1 MKRLLN
7 AIVNAIVDAMAPR
20 GLICLCCDEY
30 SEGQPL
36 CPTCAASLAAMR
48 LTPEQA
54 GTEHRRSAFKYDGI
68 AKRLVLQL
76 KGACLADA
84 ALPLA
89 QGMAEELR
97 TMALPPDTV
106 LTWVTMPKAR
116 LRQRGID
123 HGRTLCEAVAAQVGL
138 PVRQLLVRTKNTH
151 TQRGLSHDARLTN
164 LSGTITCRTAAHG
177 TVVLIDD
184 VMTTGA
190 TGTLCAKLLMA
201 AGAADVRVLT
211 ATRAMLRG
219 RETQSRKGES

>member
-7 AIVNAIVDAMAPR
+7 AIADAIAPR

-36 CPTCAASLAAMR
+36 CPACAASLAAMR

-54 GTEHRRSAFKYDGI
+54 GTEHRRAAYKYEGI
-68 AKRLVLQL
+68 AKRLVLLL
-76 KGACLADA
+76 KGSCLADA

-89 QGMAEELR
+89 QGMVEELR
-97 TMALPPDTV
+97 AMALPPDTV

-138 PVRQLLVRTKNTH
+138 PVRQMLVRTKNTH
-151 TQRGLSHDARLTN
+151 TQRGLSHDARMTN
-164 LSGTITCRTAAHG
+164 LSGTIACPTAVHG
-177 TVVLIDD
+177 TVMLIDD

-190 TGTLCAKLLMA
+190 TGTLCAKMLMA

-211 ATRAMLRG
+211 ATRALLHG
-219 RETQSRKGES
+219 KDAQSTQKGES

>member
-7 AIVNAIVDAMAPR
+7 SIAGAIADAVAPR

-36 CPTCAASLAAMR
+36 CPACAANLASLR
-48 LTPEQA
+48 LTPDQA
-54 GTEHRRSAFKYDGI
+54 GTEHRRGVFRYEGI
-68 AKRLVLQL
+68 AKRLVLLL
-76 KGACLADA
+76 KGSCVADA

-97 TMALPPDTV
+97 AMALPPDTV
-106 LTWVTMPKAR
+106 LTWVTMPRAR
-116 LRQRGID
+116 LRQRDID
-123 HGRTLCEAVAAQVGL
+123 HGRTLCEAVAAQVRL
-138 PVRQLLVRTKNTH
+138 PVRQLLVRTKNIH

-164 LSGTITCRTAAHG
+164 LSDSLTCRTALHG

-190 TGTLCAKLLMA
+190 TGTLCAGLLMD
-201 AGAADVRVLT
+201 AGASDVRVLT
-211 ATRAMLRG
+211 ATRAILRG
-219 RETQSRKGES
+219 RDPQKGES